1 VGSIRH
7 QPGGADRQPDAW
19 CAAASGGGGGN
30 PRLTW
35 KQIQRRYA
43 SEGTFQET
51 GIAPFDP
58 CSIGVTRYRYRGR
71 AHPQPV
77 DHRAD
82 RRPERPRTQRA
93 SREEQLSLERVQQAL
108 GRGTGGPARLT
119 EAERLE
125 GAYADRRTDGH
136 GLVDA
141 TLLRTLFSGVT
152 ALGCVG
158 RLGGAVV
165 AWAGARLVGRGESN
179 RRGGSPVGE
188 PPGRRPEAPQ

>member
-58 CSIGVTRYRYRGR
+58 CSIGVTRYRYRGARIPNPWTIEPTADPSAR
-71 AHPQPV
+71 AHSAPAARNSCPSN
-77 DHRAD
+77 
-82 RRPERPRTQRA
+82 A
-93 SREEQLSLERVQQAL
+93 SNR
-108 GRGTGGPARLT
+108 
-119 EAERLE
+119 
-125 GAYADRRTDGH
+125 
-136 GLVDA
+136 
-141 TLLRTLFSGVT
+141 
-152 ALGCVG
+152 
-158 RLGGAVV
+158 RLGGVQV
-165 AWAGARLVGRGESN
+165 AQRA
-179 RRGGSPVGE
+179 
-188 PPGRRPEAPQ
+188 